1 MRLAI
6 FSVAFASVF
15 PCTASGQPELT
26 ADEQTLAAAGLATDG
41 KSLLDFFRGRTR
53 LDADRER
60 LVDLTRQLGD
70 AAAEVRTRAAAE
82 LVSRGTAAIPALR
95 HAINDLAD
103 PIVAERARQCL
114 KAIEGSTGAAIP
126 AAAARL
132 LAARNPQGT
141 VEALLA
147 YLPFADDAVVS
158 DAVSAALV
166 AVAYKDRRPDP
177 ALLSALQDPVPLR
190 RAIAIDAL
198 CRKDRP
204 EQWPAVR
211 KLLSDPKASVRLRAG
226 LALAN
231 QHDVASI
238 PALIDLLAELSP
250 EQRRQAEDV
259 LQNLAGEW
267 APNLSL
273 ASEDDVSRRIRR
285 DAWMAWWRNTDGP
298 ALLAELRK
306 HTLTPE
312 GQARIE
318 TLVQE
323 LGDDV
328 FAVREKAS
336 TELVACGRLA
346 VPFLREAAKSS
357 DLERKRR
364 AEACLGRIATS
375 DARALPAA
383 ALRLL
388 PLRRPPAAIEG
399 LLAYLPYADNETL
412 TSEALTALAALALRD
427 GKPDPALV
435 QALEDKMPV
444 RRAAAAEAL
453 ARTGAPAVRPM
464 VRKLLQDANP
474 SVRFRVAL
482 ALVVGRDRDAVPA
495 LIEALVDLPA
505 DDSSQAQE
513 TLLVLAGDKAPAVPA
528 GTDPEGRRK
537 LRDAWAEWWRVNG
550 AAVDLAK
557 LDSSEHFLGYTLLVE
572 VDNTGNGRVQELDRS
587 GKKRW
592 MIAQLQY
599 PVDAWVVAG
608 NRVLV
613 AEYNGMKVTERDLQG
628 KVLWEK
634 TGLHGRATNVQRLPN
649 GNTVITSDQEL
660 LEVDRAGKSVFAKNF
675 GRQFSLI
682 AGYKARNGEYVVLT
696 GQGTCIRLD
705 SSGRELKSFAAGRD
719 GAWTSGLDLT
729 SDGRILIAQ
738 PNMNRVQL
746 FDREGK
752 ATWEA
757 AAPGLVTA
765 SWLPNGHVLVASYNG
780 QNASEL
786 DRNGKS
792 VWQHKSDYHV
802 FRARRR

>member
-1 MRLAI
+1 MRFGILSLA
-6 FSVAFASVF
+6 VASAF
-15 PCTASGQPELT
+15 PLVAAAQAEHD
-26 ADEQTLAAAGLATDG
+26 ADEQTLTAAGLATDG
-41 KSLLDFFRGRTR
+41 PSLLEFFRGRTR
-53 LDADRER
+53 LDTDRER
-60 LVDLTRQLGD
+60 LMGLTRQLGD
-70 AAAEVRTRAAAE
+70 ASPEARTKAVAE

-95 HAINDLAD
+95 HAMNDLAD
-103 PIVAERARQCL
+103 SAVAERARQCL
-114 KAIEGSTGAAIP
+114 KAIEGSSGAAVP

-132 LAARNPQGT
+132 LAARNPPGS

-147 YLPFADDAVVS
+147 YLPFADDKTVTE
-158 DAVSAALV
+158 AVSAALV
-166 AVAYKDRRPDP
+166 AVAYEDGQPAP
-177 ALLSALQDPVPLR
+177 ALTSALHDPVPLR
-190 RAIAIDAL
+190 RAVAIDAL

-211 KLLSDPKASVRLRAG
+211 KLLADPKTSVRLRAA

-231 QHDVASI
+231 QQDADSI
-238 PALIDLLAELSP
+238 PALIDLLAELNP

-273 ASEDDVSRRIRR
+273 PNEDDVSRRIRR

-312 GQARIE
+312 AQAKIE
-318 TLVQE
+318 ALVQG

-328 FAVREKAS
+328 FAVREKAAAD
-336 TELVACGRLA
+336 LVACGLLA
-346 VPFLREAAKSS
+346 VPFLREAAKGS

-364 AEACLGRIATS
+364 AEACLRRIATGE
-375 DARALPAA
+375 ARGLPTA

-388 PLRRPPAAIEG
+388 ALRRPAGAVEAV
-399 LLAYLPYADNETL
+399 LAYLPHADSD
-412 TSEALTALAALALRD
+412 TSTTEALAALAALALRD
-427 GKPDPALV
+427 GKPEPALV
-435 QALEDKMPV
+435 QALDDKMPV

-453 ARTGAPAVRPM
+453 ARSGAPAIRPT
-464 VRKLLQDANP
+464 VRKLLKDADA

-482 ALVVGRDRDAVPA
+482 ALVTGQDREAVPA
-495 LIEALVDLPA
+495 LIDVLADLPSE
-505 DDSSQAQE
+505 DSSQAQE
-513 TLLVLAGDKAPAVPA
+513 ALLALAGNKAPAVPA
-528 GTDPEGRRK
+528 GTDAESRRK
-537 LRDAWAEWWRVNG
+537 LRDAWADWWRVNG

-557 LDSSEHFLGYTLLVE
+557 LESSERFLGYTLLVE
-572 VDNTGNGRVQELDRS
+572 VDNNGNGRVQELDRS
-587 GKKRW
+587 GKQRW

-634 TGLHGRATNVQRLPN
+634 TGLRGRATNAQRLAN
-649 GNTVITSDQEL
+649 GNTVICSDQEL
-660 LEVDRAGKSVFAKNF
+660 LEVDRAGKSVFTKNF
-675 GRQFSLI
+675 AGKSSLI

-696 GQGTCIRLD
+696 GQGSCVRMDAT
-705 SSGRELKSFAAGRD
+705 GREIKSFSAGRD
-719 GAWTSGLDLT
+719 GAWTSGLDLV

-757 AAPGLVTA
+757 AAPGLVSA
-765 SWLPNGHVLVASYNG
+765 SWLPNGHVLVANYNA
-780 QNASEL
+780 QSATEL
-786 DRNGKS
+786 NRNGKS
-792 VWQHKSDYHV
+792 VWEHKSDYHV
-802 FRARRR
+802 FRVRRR